1 MPHATA
7 PLSFMLCCNK
17 HWRFEKLN
25 SRVLAC
31 FLMLFLSSAQ
41 GTEEYVWDTLA
52 SLDKDAI
59 EKRSISFVLEQMP
72 HLKGI
77 EIKLVQ
83 INAQYHKNGPTLS
96 SLFIHANSFKPISEN
111 KTLGFQDLSYGI
123 SHYAEFVRV
132 NFSTAGVPESIS
144 YNESLL
150 GQNEEESLERFKE
163 LYDFY

>member
-1 MPHATA
+1 M
-7 PLSFMLCCNK
+7 
-17 HWRFEKLN
+17 N
-25 SRVLAC
+25 SRVLAY

-52 SLDKDAI
+52 SLDKDEI
-59 EKRSISFVLEQMP
+59 EKRSVSFVLEKMP

-96 SLFIHANSFKPISEN
+96 SLFIHANSFKPISES

-132 NFSTAGVPESIS
+132 NFSTAGVPENIS

-150 GQNEEESLERFKE
+150 GQNEEESLKRFKE

>member
-1 MPHATA
+1 MRGFAIFAHMSAPHIWK
-7 PLSFMLCCNK
+7 LCCNK
-17 HWRFEKLN
+17 HWRFEKLK

-31 FLMLFLSSAQ
+31 FLMFFLSSAQ

-132 NFSTAGVPESIS
+132 NFSTVQ
-144 YNESLL
+144 YLL
-150 GQNEEESLERFKE
+150 IRPMQIQHHPHR
-163 LYDFY
+163 